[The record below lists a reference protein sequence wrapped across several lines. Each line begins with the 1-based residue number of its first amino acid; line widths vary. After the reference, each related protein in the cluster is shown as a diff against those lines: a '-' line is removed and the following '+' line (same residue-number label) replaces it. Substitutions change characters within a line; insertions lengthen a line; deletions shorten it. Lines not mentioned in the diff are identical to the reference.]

1 MIITK
6 QQQNGLQVYDDNSSV
21 KNLSSE
27 KLQSM
32 KNYYIELIDS
42 IKEKNNCLP
51 NGKYTTAGNEAL
63 GPVEGVGFF
72 YDDGIKYGSYYYPNG
87 KSMHEF
93 TSEEMEQIHSRL
105 MQIEAALTKK
115 GFLKATLEKIQSLN
129 GRKK

>member
-72 YDDGIKYGSYYYPNG
+72 YDDGIKYGYSTENA
-87 KSMHEF
+87 KNVDEF
-93 TSEEMEQIHSRL
+93 Y
-105 MQIEAALTKK
+105 KK
-115 GFLKATLEKIQSLN
+115 TLNPYNSNNNSSGNNCVVLDNNFTLIKKNIPINILN
-129 GRKK
+129 